1 MTTDGHNAQYGP
13 SFWSIEGHEASPGA
27 VGKGCLL
34 KATST
39 QHWRPIFHLRFRRR
53 HRHRRATISRCP
65 YRHQPQ
71 CHHHRQPEQRV
82 LTTVHTGG
90 GDSDRI
96 STHKAH
102 LSCTSRRCFEALGR
116 WRQWR
121 PLETLINGDTQER
134 RYDTRLQLGLGQAL
148 WAEPLP

>member
-1 MTTDGHNAQYGP
+1 MPQYGP
-13 SFWSIEGHEASPGA
+13 SFWSMEGHQASPGA

-34 KATST
+34 KATSHPALAARLPLAFSATPQT
-39 QHWRPIFHLRFRRR
+39 QTAANLSLSLSPS
-53 HRHRRATISRCP
+53 TS
-65 YRHQPQ
+65 
-71 CHHHRQPEQRV
+71 CHHHRQPKQRV
-82 LTTVHTGG
+82 LTTAHTGG

-134 RYDTRLQLGLGQAL
+134 RYDTRLQPGLGQAL